1 MLMIDEPI
9 FENVFSFDA
18 SPSIEKFSIPHVSG
32 IHSTSGFISF
42 SLCEHSKTSSIE
54 SSEPKL

>member
-1 MLMIDEPI
+1 MIDEPI
-9 FENVFSFDA
+9 LENVFSFDA

-42 SLCEHSKTSSIE
+42 SFCEHSKTSSIE